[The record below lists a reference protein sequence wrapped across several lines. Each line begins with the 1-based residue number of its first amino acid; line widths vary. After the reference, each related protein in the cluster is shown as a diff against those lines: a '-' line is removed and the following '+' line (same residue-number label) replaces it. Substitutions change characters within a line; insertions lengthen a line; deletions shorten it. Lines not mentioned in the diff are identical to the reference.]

1 LNAEQTNFALLGA
14 LIAVALVLLA
24 VVAVGGYMLLRGVG
38 YFARFK
44 GFQASR
50 KDGSMSF
57 GGVVDETPTPPKPP
71 SFVPVDAPAEDNA
84 FEALN

>member
-1 LNAEQTNFALLGA
+1 MNAEQTNFALLGA
-14 LIAVALVLLA
+14 LIAVALVLL
-24 VVAVGGYMLLRGVG
+24 VVVGVGGFLLLRGVG

-57 GGVVDETPTPPKPP
+57 GGVVDETKPEPSPRFAPPVEP
-71 SFVPVDAPAEDNA
+71 SEDNA

>member
-14 LIAVALVLLA
+14 LIAVALVLLLL
-24 VVAVGGYMLLRGVG
+24 VGAGGFLLLRGVN

-50 KDGSMSF
+50 KDGAMSF
-57 GGVVDETPTPPKPP
+57 GGVVDETKPEPPRVIPIDTP
-71 SFVPVDAPAEDNA
+71 SEDAS

>member
-14 LIAVALVLLA
+14 LIAVAVVLLVL
-24 VVAVGGYMLLRGVG
+24 VAVGLYAIARALGY
-38 YFARFK
+38 AAHFK

-50 KDGSMSF
+50 KNGAMSF
-57 GGVVDETPTPPKPP
+57 GGVIDETKPEPPARITPVETPE
-71 SFVPVDAPAEDNA
+71 DAA